1 MASKIG
7 QLKPF
12 MLEEKKEGPNKTVS
26 ETTANKWQ
34 GCIIA
39 NIKKE
44 EKWLPFLSPKT
55 WGQKKAT
62 NRDITGGEAAATAP
76 PDRHDAGVHLPVRPQ
91 RPLQRHYPPSHEF
104 SRCLDPCQELGRT
117 KNLRM

>member
-12 MLEEKKEGPNKTVS
+12 MIEEKKEGPHKTVS

-34 GCIIA
+34 GCMIA

-44 EKWLPFLSPKT
+44 EKWLPFLSPKS
-55 WGQKKAT
+55 WKPKKT
-62 NRDITGGEAAATAP
+62 EN
-76 PDRHDAGVHLPVRPQ
+76 
-91 RPLQRHYPPSHEF
+91 
-104 SRCLDPCQELGRT
+104 
-117 KNLRM
+117 